1 MTAVSG
7 VSPQEAQEREQ
18 REQEAQRA
26 RRERATQEAEARA
39 HAEQLVRAAHLRA
52 RKEEEA
58 RAMMCAPRTVGSS
71 QLAPAHKVRC
81 RAPPPRPPPPALL
94 HRSRCV
100 PHRQDF
106 ARRQAN
112 AAEQPASPP
121 ALGAISTFAGAAGP
135 KVLSPPLSLPS
146 SRTDWTRLVPPP
158 VLTGHVSS
166 KVLSPPAQPRVLNVR
181 RQSPGGAPPAATVGA
196 RGGLVGLHASRGG
209 SGSDSTPVG
218 AGAGSLARPWEPG
231 RGRSGGGSGDGGG
244 ALVGGEATSPGKV

>member
-1 MTAVSG
+1 ME
-7 VSPQEAQEREQ
+7 SPFWSF
-18 REQEAQRA
+18 
-26 RRERATQEAEARA
+26 
-39 HAEQLVRAAHLRA
+39 LMDKCVF
-52 RKEEEA
+52 
-58 RAMMCAPRTVGSS
+58 APKGHRQDDLLPGDPQGRTCV
-71 QLAPAHKVRC
+71 P
-81 RAPPPRPPPPALL
+81 APPPPPPPPPGASPRGAAMLRAAAAL
-94 HRSRCV
+94 SDGGA
-100 PHRQDF
+100 PHRYC
-106 ARRQAN
+106 
-112 AAEQPASPP
+112 AAAP
-121 ALGAISTFAGAAGP
+121 
-135 KVLSPPLSLPS
+135 PS

-231 RGRSGGGSGDGGG
+231 RGRGGGGSGDGGG